1 MTRVVIGVGNPFRC
15 DDAAGL
21 EVARRLQSVAAHE
34 SSLGG
39 FELMDLWQEADE
51 VIIVDATHSGAPP
64 GTIHC
69 FDPLAQPLP
78 SGAFASSHTIGV
90 VETIEMAR
98 QLGRLPGSMA
108 VYGIEA
114 ESVAT
119 GTTISPPVAA
129 AIEKLAAEIDSA

>member
-21 EVARRLQSVAAHE
+21 EVARRVQAVPALE

-51 VIIVDATHSGAPP
+51 VVIVDATNSGLAP
-64 GTIHC
+64 GTIRC
-69 FDPLAQPLP
+69 FDPLEPPLP
-78 SGAFASSHTIGV
+78 QGAFASSHTIGV
-90 VETIEMAR
+90 AETIEMAR
-98 QLGRLPGSMA
+98 QLDRLPTSIA

-114 ESVAT
+114 ASVAT
-119 GTTISPPVAA
+119 GTTISAPVAA
-129 AIEKLAAEIDSA
+129 AIERLVAEIDHA

>member
-21 EVARRLQSVAAHE
+21 EVARRLRSVHAVE

-39 FELMDLWQEADE
+39 FELMDLWQKADE
-51 VIIVDATHSGAPP
+51 VVIVDATQSGVAP
-64 GTIHC
+64 GTIRR
-69 FDPLAQPLP
+69 FDALEHPLP

-90 VETIEMAR
+90 AETIEMAR
-98 QLGRLPGSMA
+98 QLGRLPRRIA

-114 ESVAT
+114 AKVTT

-129 AIEKLAAEIDSA
+129 AIEQVAAELDHA

>member
-1 MTRVVIGVGNPFRC
+1 MSRVVIGVGNPFRC

-21 EVARRLQSVAAHE
+21 EVARRLRSVPAHE

-39 FELMDLWQEADE
+39 FELMDLWQQADE
-51 VIIVDATHSGAPP
+51 VIIVDAIHSGAPA
-64 GTIHC
+64 GTIRR
-69 FDPLAQPLP
+69 FDPLEQPLP

-98 QLGRLPGSMA
+98 QLGRLPASMA

-114 ESVAT
+114 ESVET

-129 AIEKLAAEIDSA
+129 AIEQVAAEIDGA